1 LPIESIILKPSEDD
15 DNDEMTMMKGTST
28 GISMAKVFVGGWNL
42 LHATQNYEVLLPTY
56 LLHGAES
63 FLRS

>member
-1 LPIESIILKPSEDD
+1 M
-15 DNDEMTMMKGTST
+15 MTMMMKMMRTTGTMT
-28 GISMAKVFVGGWNL
+28 DISLAKVIVGGWNL

-56 LLHGAES
+56 LLYGAES